1 MTYFVTTH
9 PNTLTRRWVTRT
21 QPQPQETA
29 RPLPVDIRDDGEAFT
44 LTAYVPGLKAEDLN
58 IQILDDSLTIEGK
71 FGNQE
76 GEYLLSELPAGSF
89 RRSLRLPTPLD
100 ADKTEASIENGILTL
115 RVPRSETAKPRS
127 IAVTSK

>member
-9 PNTLTRRWVTRT
+9 PNALTRRWVART
-21 QPQPQETA
+21 QPQETA
-29 RPLPVDIRDDGEAFT
+29 RPLPVDVRDDGESFT

-58 IQILDDSLTIEGK
+58 IQIIDDTLSIEGK

-76 GEYLLSELPAGSF
+76 GEYLLSELPAGNF

-100 ADKTEASIENGILTL
+100 ADKAEASIENGILTL
-115 RVPRSETAKPRS
+115 RVPRSE
-127 IAVTSK
+127 IARPKNIVVVSK

>member
-21 QPQPQETA
+21 QPQETA